1 MQVTNP
7 GENPRRRAILQA
19 LEEAQERYEELS
31 MTNVARARL
40 ASEIVRL
47 EDALAAVGDSE

>member
-1 MQVTNP
+1 MQTINP

-31 MTNVARARL
+31 MTSVARARL

-47 EDALAAVGDSE
+47 EDALSEFGES